1 MSMKGTARAALTFV
15 LTFCCAAAAPAV
27 AQDHLRPS
35 PFLDVSD
42 DSYKKPA
49 DSRFLSIYDRL
60 RQRHVLEE
68 LRDFLTPLRLPREL
82 KVVTEQCDAQTRP
95 YMSGGPVTI
104 CYELIE
110 RIGRF
115 AREISPN
122 DTEAQNRAI
131 TGAFIQ
137 ATLHETAHAIF
148 DILEIPIWGRAPDA
162 ADRLAALIMVEFGE
176 DVARIGINA
185 TIELFKW
192 SANAGKPWTGSDF
205 ASTASPDAQRYFNY
219 LCIAAAADPLPLDQG
234 GSIDK
239 KLLPSDRARDCDD
252 EYQQIRKAFNLRI
265 MPYVDA
271 EALTKVKATPW
282 LTWTPAK

>member
-1 MSMKGTARAALTFV
+1 MKRTACAALAFV
-15 LTFCCAAAAPAV
+15 VAIWCAAAPTV

-49 DSRFLSIYDRL
+49 DSRLLPIYDRL
-60 RQRHVLEE
+60 RQHHVLEE

-82 KVVTEQCDAQTRP
+82 KVVTEQCGAQTRA
-95 YMSGGPVTI
+95 YVSGGPVTI
-104 CYELIE
+104 CYELVE
-110 RIGRF
+110 RIGQL
-115 AREISPN
+115 AKEINPN
-122 DTEAQNRAI
+122 DNDVQTRTI

-148 DILEIPIWGRAPDA
+148 DILDIPIWGRAPDA

-185 TIELFKW
+185 TIELFQW
-192 SANAGKPWTGSDF
+192 SAKTGKPWTGSDF

-219 LCIAAAADPLPLDQG
+219 LCIAVAADPLPPDLG
-234 GSIDK
+234 GTVDK
-239 KLLPSDRARDCDD
+239 KLLPSGRARDCDD

-271 EALTKVKATPW
+271 EALTKVKATQW
-282 LTWTPAK
+282 LNWTPGK

>member
-1 MSMKGTARAALTFV
+1 MRGTARTAVGFV
-15 LTFCCAAAAPAV
+15 LMFWCAAASPAM
-27 AQDHLRPS
+27 AQDHVRPS
-35 PFLDVSD
+35 PFLDVSS

-49 DSRFLSIYDRL
+49 DSRFLPIYDRL
-60 RQRHVLEE
+60 QQRQVLEE

-82 KVVTEQCDAQTRP
+82 KVMTEQCGAQTRP
-95 YMSGGPVTI
+95 YVSGGPVTI
-104 CYELIE
+104 CYELVE
-110 RIGRF
+110 RIGQF
-115 AREISPN
+115 AREISPQ
-122 DTEAQNRAI
+122 DTDAQNRAI

-148 DILEIPIWGRAPDA
+148 DILDIPIWGRAADA

-185 TIELFKW
+185 TIGLFKW
-192 SANAGKPWTGSDF
+192 SADAGKPWTGSDF
-205 ASTASPDAQRYFNY
+205 ASTESPDAQRYFNY
-219 LCIAAAADPLPLDQG
+219 LCIAVAADPLPPDQG
-234 GSIDK
+234 GTIDK
-239 KLLPSDRARDCDD
+239 KLLPSYRARYCDD

-282 LTWTPAK
+282 LTWAPAK